1 MINDPVHITRRSSQ
15 GASTLR
21 VLEYIIEYK
30 TEHDG
35 NSPSMRE
42 ICAATLLASTSTVN
56 YHLTQLIKM
65 GRIRTFALDKQSRS
79 IEVVGG
85 KWSYHAD

>member
-1 MINDPVHITRRSSQ
+1 MSRPKKINEGI
-15 GASTLR
+15 STQR
-21 VLEYIIEYK
+21 VLEFVIEYK
-30 TEHDG
+30 KAHDG

-42 ICAATLLASTSTVN
+42 ICAATFLASTSVAN